1 MSKVLFQGEAL
12 TLRELDDT
20 DHLVE
25 LCFDLQGVSVNK
37 FSLQAVTELDQVLSL
52 IESNTDIN
60 GLLVSSA
67 KKAFIV
73 GADITEFSSVFAAGP
88 DQVVAHLAK
97 NNQNFNRLEDLHCPV
112 VVAISGFA
120 LGGGMEFCLACDCR
134 VGSDDAVLG
143 QPEVKLGIIPG
154 WGGTV
159 RLPRLCGLDSAVEW
173 IASGRDQ
180 AAAAALKA
188 GVLDA
193 VVDSALLREGA
204 LHTLTECISGRF
216 DYRAR
221 RAQKTSPLEHCDI
234 ESMLAFESSKAFV
247 AAQAGRHY
255 PAPVAAIK
263 AMQKSAKFERD
274 QALAVEAEVFAKM
287 AQTEVA
293 QALVSLFVRDQLL
306 AKKAKAWAAKA
317 DAVVSRSGILGAGI
331 MGGGI
336 AYQSAFKNVPVSM
349 KDIAQAGLDLGL
361 AEANKILS
369 SRVAR
374 GRMSAED
381 MGAVLNRIQPTLDY
395 SGFDSADIVVEAVV
409 ENPSV
414 KAAVLADAESHIR
427 DDAILASNTSTIS
440 ITELAQSLQR
450 PEQFCGMHFFNP
462 VHKMP
467 LVEVI
472 RGEKSSDSTIAKTV
486 AFATQLGKKVVVVND
501 CAGFLINRILF
512 PYFAGFAMLVR
523 DGADYRQVD
532 KVLQRWGWPMGPAYL
547 LDVVGVDTAEHAEK
561 VIAKA
566 YPDRM
571 ARSFTSCID
580 VLYGEKR
587 LGQKSG
593 SGFYNYRKGKKGK
606 LEQCLADEVF
616 ELLKSHVATPR
627 EFTDDEIL
635 ARTMIPMA
643 TELIRCL
650 EEGVVA
656 TPGEADMALIYGLG
670 FPPFRGGVFHWL
682 DGMGLDAFCAMA
694 APFNELGA
702 LYQPTEKLREMAKA
716 GAKYYDLMAPVNAGG
731 AS

>member
-12 TLRELDDT
+12 SLKALNDVAGV
-20 DHLVE
+20 VE
-25 LCFDLQGVSVNK
+25 LCFDLQGASVNK
-37 FSLQAVTELDQVLSL
+37 FSQQTVSELDQALSL
-52 IESNTDIN
+52 IESDSTIQ

-73 GADITEFSSVFAAGP
+73 GADITEFSAVFAAGP

-112 VVAISGFA
+112 VVAIAGFA

-134 VGSDDAVLG
+134 VGAEDAVLG

-159 RLPRLCGLDSAVEW
+159 RLPRLCGLDTAVEW
-173 IASGRDQ
+173 IASGRNQSSSQ
-180 AAAAALKA
+180 AFKA

-193 VVDSALLREGA
+193 VVAPELQRQAAFHMLA
-204 LHTLTECISGRF
+204 ECISGRF

-221 RAQKTSPLEHCDI
+221 RVQKTSALAHCDI

-263 AMQKSAKFERD
+263 AMQKSAKFGREE
-274 QALAVEAEVFAKM
+274 ALAIEAEVFAKM
-287 AQTEVA
+287 AQTDVA
-293 QALVSLFVRDQLL
+293 QALVSLFVRDQFL
-306 AKKAKAWAAKA
+306 AKKAKTWAAKA
-317 DAVVSRSGILGAGI
+317 DSAVSRSGILGAGI

-369 SRVAR
+369 ARVER
-374 GRMSAED
+374 GRMSGAD

-395 SGFDSADIVVEAVV
+395 SGFDCADIVVEAVV
-409 ENPSV
+409 ENPKI
-414 KAAVLADAESHIR
+414 KAAVLSDAEEHLRADSV
-427 DDAILASNTSTIS
+427 LASNTSTIS
-440 ITELAQSLQR
+440 ITELAKSLKR

-462 VHKMP
+462 VHRMP

-472 RGEKSSDSTIAKTV
+472 RGEKTTDSTIAKTV

-523 DGADYRQVD
+523 DGADYRQID

-571 ARSFTSCID
+571 SRDFTSCID
-580 VLYGEKR
+580 LLYTNKR

-593 SGFYNYRKGKKGK
+593 GGFYNYRKDKKGK
-606 LEQCLADEVF
+606 PEQCPADEVF
-616 ELLKSHVATPR
+616 ELLKPHVAPSR
-627 EFTDDEIL
+627 EFSDEEIL

-643 TELIRCL
+643 TELVRCL

-656 TPGEADMALIYGLG
+656 SPAEADMALIYGLG

-682 DGMGLDAFCAMA
+682 DGMGLEAFCTMVQ
-694 APFNELGA
+694 PFESLGA

-716 GAKYYDLMAPVNAGG
+716 GAKYYDDMSPVQTGG
-731 AS
+731 AA